1 MKKVNYLSDFK
12 LKETTER
19 VDTSVPFVF
28 SYYVFPTKRYE
39 ASFDGNEYKNC
50 LRNEDGSV
58 TVIFQK
64 HGLESGKLKVER
76 KWFVNDLDFKD
87 GFCKP
92 VSIELT
98 GISLVSGKSD
108 DIDFETEI
116 IPPYIKGDK
125 GDSLHWN
132 TLTEEEKTELIQGLG
147 DEINAEL
154 ITTSDTE
161 DTEEYNDVFI

>member
-28 SYYVFPTKRYE
+28 SYFVFPTKRYE
-39 ASFDGNEYKNC
+39 VSFDGNEYKNC
-50 LRNEDGSV
+50 FRNDDGSI
-58 TVIFQK
+58 TVVFQD
-64 HGLESGKLKVER
+64 HGLDAGKLKVER
-76 KWFVNDLDFKD
+76 KWFVNDQHFKN
-87 GFCKP
+87 GVCKA
-92 VSIELT
+92 VSVDVT
-98 GISLVSGKSD
+98 GINLVQGKTD
-108 DIDFETEI
+108 DVNFETVI

-125 GDSLHWN
+125 GESLHWN
-132 TLTEEEKTELIQGLG
+132 TLTEEEKSELIQGLG

-161 DTEEYNDVFI
+161 DTEEYNDVFN

>member
-28 SYYVFPTKRYE
+28 SYYVSPTKRYE

-50 LRNEDGSV
+50 FRNDDGSI
-58 TVIFQK
+58 TVVFQN
-64 HGLESGKLKVER
+64 HDLNAGKLKVER
-76 KWFVNDLDFKD
+76 KRFVNDQHFKN
-87 GFCKP
+87 GICKA
-92 VSIELT
+92 VSVDVT
-98 GISLVSGKSD
+98 GIDLVQGKTD
-108 DIDFETEI
+108 DIDFETVL
-116 IPPYIKGDK
+116 IPPYIKGEK

-132 TLTEEEKTELIQGLG
+132 TLTEEEKGELMKGLG
-147 DEINAEL
+147 NEINAEL